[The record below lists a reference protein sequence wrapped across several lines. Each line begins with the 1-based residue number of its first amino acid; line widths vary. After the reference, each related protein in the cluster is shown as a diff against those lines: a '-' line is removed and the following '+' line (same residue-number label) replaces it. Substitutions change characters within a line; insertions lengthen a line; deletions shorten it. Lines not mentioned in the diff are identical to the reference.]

1 MIELAVALD
10 LAEHGFGTYGET
22 IFVNESPIL
31 DTGAVSSKDG
41 IWITSTTVRN
51 GNGHYPDQLTVSNGN
66 GHYTDQLTVS
76 TRFYDVIRQGEYLL
90 KLMEYINTQ
99 LVDQCTL
106 SCQPESPIVYK
117 KLNISPASSI
127 DLDAVDNEGHY
138 VKSIHFTITYP
149 LPDLSGVKVI
159 N

>member
-31 DTGAVSSKDG
+31 DTGAVNSKDG
-41 IWITSTTVRN
+41 IWITSTTVN
-51 GNGHYPDQLTVSNGN
+51 NGN

-106 SCQPESPIVYK
+106 SCQPESPIVYE

>member
-10 LAEHGFGTYGET
+10 LAEHGFGTYGGT

-41 IWITSTTVRN
+41 IWITSTTVN
-51 GNGHYPDQLTVSNGN
+51 NGN

-76 TRFYDVIRQGEYLL
+76 TRFYDVTRQGEYLL

-106 SCQPESPIVYK
+106 SCQPESPIVYE

>member
-31 DTGAVSSKDG
+31 GTGAVSSKDG
-41 IWITSTTVRN
+41 IWITSTTV
-51 GNGHYPDQLTVSNGN
+51 SNST

-76 TRFYDVIRQGEYLL
+76 TRSYDVIRQGEYLL

-106 SCQPESPIVYK
+106 SCQPESPIVYE

>member
-10 LAEHGFGTYGET
+10 LAEHGFGIYGET

-41 IWITSTTVRN
+41 IWITSTTV
-51 GNGHYPDQLTVSNGN
+51 SNVG

-106 SCQPESPIVYK
+106 SCQPESPIAYE

-149 LPDLSGVKVI
+149 LPDLSVVKLI